1 MLTTVAK
8 RIQTSLKR
16 KGVVATSG
24 DIKDYLRAN
33 VGNIENITKE
43 EENNATK
50 YFLSTATK
58 LTVVNEDLPTE
69 QTAVEELE
77 TVQDGNSTLQH
88 FDDVTGD
95 LNNDV
100 DIVNSVDN
108 AINTSSIQD
117 IDSNDLHTNEAAL
130 NTENETAIPSV
141 SVAIAPTTKSELVAS
156 TAGELGIV
164 LDAQEISLIA
174 ENITDSTDILE
185 QDIDAIESAIMAFVE
200 HKAAISQQKI
210 NNMITSVRNVVTE
223 KNSENSQLLTDG
235 LRSIN
240 SDIQEGNKQFKS
252 NVKQC
257 LSAFAIPA
265 IKAS

>member
-43 EENNATK
+43 EENNATQ

-58 LTVVNEDLPTE
+58 LTVVSDDVPTEDLTEVEETNSSAGGELGNIAEPT
-69 QTAVEELE
+69 QMELE
-77 TVQDGNSTLQH
+77 TLTSE
-88 FDDVTGD
+88 
-95 LNNDV
+95 DV
-100 DIVNSVDN
+100 DIVNTVDN
-108 AINTSSIQD
+108 AINTTSIQD
-117 IDSNDLHTNEAAL
+117 IDSIDLHINEAAL
-130 NTENETAIPSV
+130 DTEEETAL
-141 SVAIAPTTKSELVAS
+141 ATATKSELVAS

-174 ENITDSTDILE
+174 ENISYSTDTLE

-223 KNSENSQLLTDG
+223 KNSENSQLLTNG

-240 SDIQEGNKQFKS
+240 SDIQEANKDFKS
-252 NVKQC
+252 QVKTA
-257 LSAFAIPA
+257 LTAFKLPSL
-265 IKAS
+265 KAG